1 MLTGPS
7 GQCWWVR
14 WACATGGGGNNG
26 KIGIE
31 RVAEKGQPALSSRP
45 WDQGSSIGR
54 SSKKSQTLLFNSNQF
69 SENKTKQILRVWNKT
84 YLWVKPS
91 PCLLTPQWAAFK
103 KSLFKIVIY
112 SYNGTLYSNE
122 NEWTLAIKNMDE
134 SHKSKP
140 DTNNYS
146 LYSMSIKF
154 DHRPK

>member
-1 MLTGPS
+1 MGNIGEWGGPAQQGVVATMAKS
-7 GQCWWVR
+7 EWNALLRRGGQHS
-14 WACATGGGGNNG
+14 APG
-26 KIGIE
+26 
-31 RVAEKGQPALSSRP
+31 P

-54 SSKKSQTLLFNSNQF
+54 SSKRSQTLLFNSNQF

-112 SYNGTLYSNE
+112 SYNGVLYSNE

-134 SHKSKP
+134 SHRSKP
-140 DTNNYS
+140 DTNKYS
-146 LYSMSIKF
+146 LYSVSIKF
-154 DHRPK
+154 NHRPK